1 MAAKVN
7 LNADIAEGWGAYDI
21 GNDAAMMDIVKSANV
36 ACGMHAGDANT
47 MHRLV
52 MLARERGVSIGAHP
66 GFNDLWGFGRRQIRM
81 SATELEY
88 LVAYQ
93 IGALQ
98 AMAAY
103 GGLKVTH
110 LKPHG
115 ALSNMACVEPDYAMA
130 IARAIQTVDRDIIFV
145 VLFGSEMEKAAQKLE
160 LRIAREGF
168 CDRVYADDGQLAS
181 RALPGTVLKDPVEGD
196 RAGRPLRARRR
207 GRLDIGKGHQ
217 GAHRY
222 AVRSRRRG
230 DGRRGRARLCAAASR
245 RRASRSCRLP
255 EMDLAR

>member
-52 MLARERGVSIGAHP
+52 MLARDKGVSIGAHP

-81 SATELEY
+81 SPTELEY

-98 AMAAY
+98 GMAAY

-110 LKPHG
+110 LKAHG
-115 ALSNMACVEPDYAMA
+115 ALSNMASVEPDYAMA
-130 IARAIQTVDRDIIFV
+130 IGRAIKTIDPNMIFV
-145 VLFGSEMEKAAQKLE
+145 VLFGTELEKAAQKLE
-160 LRIAREGF
+160 LPIAREGF
-168 CDRVYADDGQLAS
+168 CDRVYADDGNLAS
-181 RALPGTVLKDPVEGD
+181 RSIPGTVLKDPVKATAQALRFVEHGEVVSISGKVIKARVDTLCIHGD
-196 RAGRPLRARRR
+196 EATGVAVGRSVLAAFEKAGIENVP
-207 GRLDIGKGHQ
+207 
-217 GAHRY
+217 
-222 AVRSRRRG
+222 
-230 DGRRGRARLCAAASR
+230 
-245 RRASRSCRLP
+245 LP
-255 EMDLAR
+255 EMNLRG

>member
-1 MAAKVN
+1 MATKVN

-52 MLARERGVSIGAHP
+52 MLARDKGVSIGAHP

-81 SATELEY
+81 SPAELEY

-103 GGLKVTH
+103 GGLEVTH
-110 LKPHG
+110 LKTHG
-115 ALSNMACVEPDYAMA
+115 ALSNMACVDADYAMA
-130 IARAIQTVDRDIIFV
+130 IGRAIKTVDRDIIYV
-145 VLFGSEMEKAAQKLE
+145 VLFGSELERAAHKLE
-160 LRIAREGF
+160 LPVAIEGF
-168 CDRVYADDGQLAS
+168 CDRAYADDGQLAPRS
-181 RALPGTVLKDPVEGD
+181 IPGTVFKDPAKATQQALRFVRDGEVVSMSGKVIKARVDTLCVHGD
-196 RAGRPLRARRR
+196 EATGVAVAR
-207 GRLDIGKGHQ
+207 
-217 GAHRY
+217 
-222 AVRSRRRG
+222 AVR
-230 DGRRGRARLCAAASR
+230 DGLVAAGVEIVP
-245 RRASRSCRLP
+245 LP
-255 EMDLAR
+255 EMNLSH

>member
-52 MLARERGVSIGAHP
+52 MLARDKGVSIGAHP

-81 SATELEY
+81 SPTELEY

-98 AMAAY
+98 GIAAY

-110 LKPHG
+110 LKTHG
-115 ALSNMACVEPDYAMA
+115 ALSNMACVEADYAMA
-130 IARAIQTVDRDIIFV
+130 IGRAIKTIDPGMIFV
-145 VLFGSEMEKAAQKLE
+145 VLFGSELEKAGLKLE
-160 LRIAREGF
+160 LPIAREGF
-168 CDRVYADDGQLAS
+168 CDRAYADDGMLAS
-181 RALPGTVLKDPVEGD
+181 RSLPGTVFKDPAKATAQALRFVEQGEVVSVTGKVIKAKIDTLCVHGD
-196 RAGRPLRARRR
+196 EATGVVVARGVRDGLEKAGVQIVPLT
-207 GRLDIGKGHQ
+207 
-217 GAHRY
+217 
-222 AVRSRRRG
+222 
-230 DGRRGRARLCAAASR
+230 
-245 RRASRSCRLP
+245 
-255 EMDLAR
+255 EMGIDR

>member
-52 MLARERGVSIGAHP
+52 MLARDKGVSIGAHP

-81 SATELEY
+81 SPTELEY

-98 AMAAY
+98 GIAAY

-110 LKPHG
+110 LKTHG
-115 ALSNMACVEPDYAMA
+115 ALSNMACVEADYALA
-130 IARAIQTVDRDIIFV
+130 IGRAIKTIDPGMIFV
-145 VLFGSEMEKAAQKLE
+145 VLFGSELEKAGQKLE
-160 LRIAREGF
+160 LPIAREGF
-168 CDRVYADDGQLAS
+168 CDRAYADDGMLAPRS
-181 RALPGTVLKDPVEGD
+181 VPGTVLKDPAKATTQALRFVEQGEVVSVTGKVIKAKIDTLCVHGD
-196 RAGRPLRARRR
+196 EATGVVVARGVRDGLEKAGVQIVPLT
-207 GRLDIGKGHQ
+207 
-217 GAHRY
+217 
-222 AVRSRRRG
+222 
-230 DGRRGRARLCAAASR
+230 
-245 RRASRSCRLP
+245 
-255 EMDLAR
+255 EMGIDR

>member
-1 MAAKVN
+1 MAVKVN

-52 MLARERGVSIGAHP
+52 MLARDKGVSIGAHP

-98 AMAAY
+98 GIASY
-103 GGLKVTH
+103 GGLRVTH
-110 LKPHG
+110 LKTHG
-115 ALSNMACVEPDYAMA
+115 AMSNMACVEPDYAMA
-130 IARAIQTVDRDIIFV
+130 IGRAIKTIDPAIINV
-145 VLFGSEMEKAAQKLE
+145 VLFGSELEKAAEKLE
-160 LRIAREGF
+160 LLIAREGF
-168 CDRVYADDGQLAS
+168 CDRVYADDGMLAS
-181 RALPGTVLKDPVEGD
+181 RSLPGTVLKDPAKATAQALRFVQQGEVVSISGKVIKAMIDTLCVHGD
-196 RAGRPLRARRR
+196 EATGVIVARGVRDGLEKAGIEIVPLT
-207 GRLDIGKGHQ
+207 
-217 GAHRY
+217 
-222 AVRSRRRG
+222 
-230 DGRRGRARLCAAASR
+230 
-245 RRASRSCRLP
+245 
-255 EMDLAR
+255 EMKLSG

>member
-1 MAAKVN
+1 MAVKVN

-52 MLARERGVSIGAHP
+52 MLARDKGVSIGAHP

-98 AMAAY
+98 GIASY
-103 GGLKVTH
+103 GGLRVTH
-110 LKPHG
+110 LKTHG
-115 ALSNMACVEPDYAMA
+115 AMSNMACVEPDYAMA
-130 IARAIQTVDRDIIFV
+130 IGRAIKTIDPAIINV
-145 VLFGSEMEKAAQKLE
+145 VLFGSELEKAAEKLE
-160 LRIAREGF
+160 LLIAREGF
-168 CDRVYADDGQLAS
+168 CDRVYADDGMLAS
-181 RALPGTVLKDPVEGD
+181 RSLPGTVLKDPAKATAQALRFVQQGEVVSISGKVIKAKIDTLCVHGDEVTGVVVARGVRDGLEKAGVEIV
-196 RAGRPLRARRR
+196 PLT
-207 GRLDIGKGHQ
+207 
-217 GAHRY
+217 
-222 AVRSRRRG
+222 
-230 DGRRGRARLCAAASR
+230 
-245 RRASRSCRLP
+245 
-255 EMDLAR
+255 EMVLT

>member
-7 LNADIAEGWGAYDI
+7 LNADIAEGFGAYDI

-52 MLARERGVSIGAHP
+52 MLARDKGVSIGAHP

-81 SATELEY
+81 SPTELEY

-98 AMAAY
+98 GMAAY

-110 LKPHG
+110 LKTHG
-115 ALSNMACVEPDYAMA
+115 ALSNMACVEADYAMA
-130 IARAIQTVDRDIIFV
+130 IGRAIKTIDPGMIFV
-145 VLFGSEMEKAAQKLE
+145 VLFAVSAVKAGYGIF
-160 LRIAREGF
+160 RIA
-168 CDRVYADDGQLAS
+168 A
-181 RALPGTVLKDPVEGD
+181 PGTSAVIPISETAERERGVADLLSGLAL
-196 RAGRPLRARRR
+196 AGASWWLLQMHRRLAATWR
-207 GRLDIGKGHQ
+207 GEP
-217 GAHRY
+217 
-222 AVRSRRRG
+222 SSTP
-230 DGRRGRARLCAAASR
+230 AAPPPPA
-245 RRASRSCRLP
+245 A
-255 EMDLAR
+255 

>member
-1 MAAKVN
+1 MSAKVN

-52 MLARERGVSIGAHP
+52 TLARDKDVSIGAHP

-81 SATELEY
+81 SPTELEY

-98 AMAAY
+98 GMAAY

-110 LKPHG
+110 LKAHG
-115 ALSNMACVEPDYAMA
+115 AMSNMACVEADYAMA
-130 IARAIQTVDRDIIFV
+130 IGRAIRTVDRDIIFV
-145 VLFGSEMEKAAQKLE
+145 ALFGSELEKAGRKLE
-160 LRIAREGF
+160 LPIALEGF
-168 CDRVYADDGQLAS
+168 CDRAYADDGQLAPRS
-181 RALPGTVLKDPVEGD
+181 MPGTVFKDP
-196 RAGRPLRARRR
+196 AQATA
-207 GRLDIGKGHQ
+207 Q
-217 GAHRY
+217 
-222 AVRSRRRG
+222 AVRFVEQGEVVSISGKVIKARVDTLCIHG
-230 DGRRGRARLCAAASR
+230 DEATGVAVGRAVRQALESAGVAIVS
-245 RRASRSCRLP
+245 LP
-255 EMDLAR
+255 DMNLG